1 MDPIDI
7 NDEVVNIHLIEIN
20 HIRNYENVKSIQKPM
35 LHWLEIDQYDLHFIK
50 SGHICA
56 TESLQGKFE
65 ILWSI
70 CYPNISIRIHKVDTR
85 ELLNLI
91 NSIHRIYMKDRNANV
106 TCPVCGIV
114 TFDDSL
120 EPSVTRQRLRL

>member
-7 NDEVVNIHLIEIN
+7 NDEVVNIDLIEIN
-20 HIRNYENVKSIQKPM
+20 HIRNYQNVKSIQKPM
-35 LHWLEIDQYDLHFIK
+35 WHWLEIDQYDLHFIK

-56 TESLQGKFE
+56 TESLQGQFE
-65 ILWSI
+65 ALWSI
-70 CYPNISIRIHKVDTR
+70 RYPNVSIRIIKVDTR
-85 ELLNLI
+85 ELLSQI
-91 NSIHRIYMKDRNANV
+91 NSIHRIYMRDRNSNV